1 MLVKAVSFCMFARA
15 ILSWFELNPENKLV
29 KLLYAMTEPA
39 VQPVRNLFYKKNWFA
54 DIPIDMSFT
63 ATFMIIYLI
72 EIFMEMMLL

>member
-1 MLVKAVSFCMFARA
+1 MLVKVISFCMFARA

-54 DIPIDMSFT
+54 DMPIDMSFT
-63 ATFMIIYLI
+63 ATFMIVYII
-72 EIFMEMMLL
+72 QIFMEIMLV